1 MPLILLVALT
11 MLNFAGNSLLTRAGV
26 TLGGLG
32 AVEFA
37 VLRLMSGALML
48 ALLALWRG
56 GGLPLRGAARAAGV
70 ASLLLY
76 LFGFSVAYLG
86 MDSGIG
92 ALILFGMVQVTMF
105 AGALI
110 ATEPLPPR
118 RWIGAGL
125 ATLGLVWLL
134 WPSGEA
140 AVSLLYGLS
149 MAVAGIGWGIYSLAG
164 RKEPDAL
171 AGTAANFILAAGIV
185 AIVWGAS
192 SLAGASWARGM
203 IHTIPLTGVLLA
215 IASGAITSALGY
227 ALWYTVLPR
236 LDAAVAAVA
245 QLTVPVIAMLG
256 GMLWLNESLTLR
268 FVLAAGLVLGG
279 VALSV
284 HQGGNKRS
292 SGS

>member
-1 MPLILLVALT
+1 MPLFALVALT

-37 VLRLMSGALML
+37 LIRLGSGAVML
-48 ALLALWRG
+48 ALLVAWRG
-56 GGLPLRGAARAAGV
+56 GGLRWGGPERVMGV

-76 LFGFSVAYLG
+76 LFGFSAAYLG

-105 AGALI
+105 AGALL
-110 ATEPLPPR
+110 AAERLPPR

-125 ATLGLVWLL
+125 ATLGLIWLL
-134 WPSGEA
+134 WPLGEA
-140 AVSLLYGLS
+140 AVSLWHGLA
-149 MAVAGIGWGIYSLAG
+149 MALAGLGWGLYSLSG

-171 AGTAANFILAAGIV
+171 TGTAANFILAAVIV
-185 AIVWGAS
+185 GLVWGLSAMT
-192 SLAGASWARGM
+192 GAPWAVDM
-203 IHTIPLTGVLLA
+203 IHAMPLSGVILA
-215 IASGAITSALGY
+215 VVAGAITSALGY

-236 LDAAVAAVA
+236 LEASVAAVA
-245 QLTVPVIAMLG
+245 QLTVPVIAMAG

-268 FVLAAGLVLGG
+268 FVLAALLVLGG

-284 HQGGNKRS
+284 RQKRKA
-292 SGS
+292 

>member
-1 MPLILLVALT
+1 MQLFVLVTLT

-37 VLRLMSGALML
+37 LIRLGSGAVML
-48 ALLALWRG
+48 ALLVVWRG
-56 GGLPLRGAARAAGV
+56 DGLRWGGPERVMGV

-76 LFGFSVAYLG
+76 LFGFSAAYLD

-105 AGALI
+105 AGALL
-110 ATEPLPPR
+110 AGEPLPPR

-125 ATLGLVWLL
+125 ATTGLVWLL
-134 WPSGEA
+134 WPAGEA
-140 AVSLLYGLS
+140 AVSAIHGLA
-149 MAVAGIGWGIYSLAG
+149 MAVAGLGWGLYSLAG

-171 AGTAANFILAAGIV
+171 TGTAANFILAAGIV
-185 AIVWGAS
+185 ALVWVGSVMLGA
-192 SLAGASWARGM
+192 GWAVEM
-203 IHTIPLTGVLLA
+203 IHTMPLSGVILA
-215 IASGAITSALGY
+215 VIAGAITSALGY
-227 ALWYTVLPR
+227 ALWYTVLPQ
-236 LDAAVAAVA
+236 LEASVAAVA
-245 QLTVPVIAMLG
+245 QLTVPVIAMAG

-268 FVLAAGLVLGG
+268 FVLAAVLVLGG

-284 HQGGNKRS
+284 RQKRKT
-292 SGS
+292 